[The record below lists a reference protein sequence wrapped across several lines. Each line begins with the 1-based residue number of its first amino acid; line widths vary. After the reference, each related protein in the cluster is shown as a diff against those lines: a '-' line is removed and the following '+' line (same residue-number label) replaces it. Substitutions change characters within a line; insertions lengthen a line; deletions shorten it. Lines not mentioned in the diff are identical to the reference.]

1 MKKRNKKRNP
11 IKMLSKLTPDIIANT
26 GIYELPES
34 KSEFIAFD
42 NKQYNPRSLMR
53 VYLNTKQLWTVA
65 LIVFK
70 INKQGHKEVTVHHV
84 QPAEPCKADLIAD
97 SVKVEHQK
105 LISKTDGKEFVCAG
119 YLAIPRDEF
128 LSGKLITDIFDKIGV
143 WRDYVT
149 NNGYKL
155 KGE

>member
-34 KSEFIAFD
+34 KSEFISFN

-70 INKQGHKEVTVHHV
+70 INK
-84 QPAEPCKADLIAD
+84 
-97 SVKVEHQK
+97 
-105 LISKTDGKEFVCAG
+105 
-119 YLAIPRDEF
+119 
-128 LSGKLITDIFDKIGV
+128 
-143 WRDYVT
+143 
-149 NNGYKL
+149 
-155 KGE
+155 